1 MDRESEQ
8 TLRKEDIEMANR
20 HGKMFNT
27 TNYQGNVNQNY
38 NEILLAEWL
47 LLKREKI
54 TNVREDRRKENTH
67 CCGTVN
73 WCSHYGKQYG
83 CSSKIKNRTNH
94 ISTSWYLSE

>member
-1 MDRESEQ
+1 M
-8 TLRKEDIEMANR
+8 
-20 HGKMFNT
+20 
-27 TNYQGNVNQNY
+27 NQNY